1 MRLIHFFSIAFL
13 LLGICF
19 LNCGYSYAKNVSE
32 KEVRE
37 LEEEA
42 KKRGFS
48 LSDLLTE
55 EAFLRLASKLS
66 FSNQDE
72 MYASVG
78 FGAVSTN
85 QVVLKLID
93 SYRRLQPKE
102 EIVKYVSNKT
112 TQGSVNVKGM
122 PGLLVRFAG
131 CCNPVPGDDITGF
144 ISRGHGVTVHRSD
157 CPNIIH
163 ADNDRVIE
171 VNWAERANNS
181 YNAGI
186 KVVGHTQTEV
196 LTIVVGVVAQLKLE
210 IVSTNGR
217 IDAKTGQTVVE
228 FSVRL
233 NSREELDNLINKLQQ
248 DKKIIDVYRT
258 AN

>member
-1 MRLIHFFSIAFL
+1 ML
-13 LLGICF
+13 
-19 LNCGYSYAKNVSE
+19 Y
-32 KEVRE
+32 
-37 LEEEA
+37 
-42 KKRGFS
+42 
-48 LSDLLTE
+48 
-55 EAFLRLASKLS
+55 
-66 FSNQDE
+66 
-72 MYASVG
+72 
-78 FGAVSTN
+78 GAVSVN
-85 QVVLKLID
+85 QVLIKLID
-93 SYRRLQPKE
+93 FYKKTQPKE
-102 EIVKYVSNKT
+102 EIVKHIHKT
-112 TQGSVNVKGM
+112 STSSSGVIVKGVS
-122 PGLLVRFAG
+122 GLLVRFAG

-163 ADNDRVIE
+163 ADSDRIIE

-217 IDAKTGQTVVE
+217 IDSKTGQTVVE

-248 DKKIIDVYRT
+248 GLIYYW
-258 AN
+258 ANGERSPNIKHLYALSQLFQVPIESILG